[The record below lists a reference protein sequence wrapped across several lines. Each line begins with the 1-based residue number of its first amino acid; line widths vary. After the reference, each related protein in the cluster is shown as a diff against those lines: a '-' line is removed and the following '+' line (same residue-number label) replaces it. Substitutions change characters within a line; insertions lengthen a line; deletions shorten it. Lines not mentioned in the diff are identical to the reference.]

1 MEVIAAKEEYTN
13 RLVDILTPFLYKGIN
28 KLWVSTR
35 KRVESMNKQ
44 HVIIPF
50 QKELEQI
57 PKWNQ
62 DIIDQQF
69 SELLKTVDEKPLDK
83 LIEAVFVSNVHILS
97 SIRNKSQVRGKLDI
111 NIPDSK
117 VFMHRCYVNCARILF
132 TVPYLLDDR
141 RNLGTIKRQENFTL
155 CIQHIQESIHKT
167 IRENLPI
174 NDIIEFNNTDSS
186 LFEPEPSRRDDT
198 ESDEDSDSGSDMIEH
213 RSDSDSDDDRE
224 VAMSELPRI
233 DPPQQFSSESSTTPE
248 PVPEPEK
255 EDPFMHDPGTVPVS
269 YVPQPTPDVSPV
281 PDAVQ
286 IQAPI
291 RPFFNSEAE
300 QVIPPRPII
309 VKPGENLVRPEE
321 KRSFFD

>member
-13 RLVDILTPFLYKGIN
+13 RLVDILTPFLYKGVN
-28 KLWVSTR
+28 KIWVSTR
-35 KRVESMNKQ
+35 KRMESMNKP

-62 DIIDQQF
+62 DVIDQQF

-117 VFMHRCYVNCARILF
+117 VFMHRCYVNCARVLF

-141 RNLGTIKRQENFTL
+141 KPLGTVKRQENFTT
-155 CIQHIQESIHKT
+155 CIRHIQESIHKT

-174 NDIIEFNNTDSS
+174 NDIIEFNNTDNS
-186 LFEPEPSRRDDT
+186 LFEPERSYRDDRDEGD
-198 ESDEDSDSGSDMIEH
+198 ESESSQSDMIEPE
-213 RSDSDSDDDRE
+213 SDSDRDE
-224 VAMSELPRI
+224 VMQELPHI
-233 DPPQQFSSESSTTPE
+233 EPSEPEPVHTSPTPE
-248 PVPEPEK
+248 PEPEPEK

-269 YVPQPTPDVSPV
+269 YVPSAPQQEVPPV
-281 PDAVQ
+281 PEAVQ

-291 RPFFNSEAE
+291 RPFFNSDME
-300 QVIPPRPII
+300 QPIPPRPII
-309 VKPGENLVRPEE
+309 VKPEEE
-321 KRSFFD
+321 KRTFFD